1 MKITYSSRD
10 GRLAA
15 EIEGKSQK
23 DLFQSISSFQE
34 VFEINT
40 CGACG
45 EEGMLRFVVRNVDD
59 NDFYE
64 LHCTNVNCRSRLAF
78 GQHKKGDSLFP
89 VRKDKE
95 GKWLPKSGWIKW
107 NPDTK
112 KEE

>member
-1 MKITYSSRD
+1 MKITYTSRN

-23 DLFQSISSFQE
+23 DLFREIAVFQE
-34 VFEINT
+34 VFEINA

-45 EEGMLRFVVRNVDD
+45 EENNLRFTVRSVED

-64 LHCTNVNCRSRLAF
+64 LHCTNNDCRARLAF

-89 VRKDKE
+89 ARKDKE
-95 GKWLPKSGWIKW
+95 GKWLPKHGWTRW
-107 NPDTK
+107 NPDSK